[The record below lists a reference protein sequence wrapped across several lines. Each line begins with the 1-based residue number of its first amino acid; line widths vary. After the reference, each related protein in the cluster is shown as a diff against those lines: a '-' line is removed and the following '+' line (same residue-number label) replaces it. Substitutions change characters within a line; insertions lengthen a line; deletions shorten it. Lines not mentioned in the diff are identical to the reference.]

1 MGNKY
6 TYGYNELLQFQ
17 DNVFVL
23 IIHVMVQINKQQ

>member
-6 TYGYNELLQFQ
+6 THGYSELLQFQ

-23 IIHVMVQINKQQ
+23 IIHVMVQINRQ